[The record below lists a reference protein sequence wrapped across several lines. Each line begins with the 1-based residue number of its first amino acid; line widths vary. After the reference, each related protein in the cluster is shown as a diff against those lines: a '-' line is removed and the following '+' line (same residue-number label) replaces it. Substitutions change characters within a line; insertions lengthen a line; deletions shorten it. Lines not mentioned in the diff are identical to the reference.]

1 MNETM
6 MNALAALFEK
16 HRIVFWYCED
26 PLLVADFEACA
37 MPTVEKRDI
46 TGHPLATKVEVLLER
61 PKDKFLLFCR
71 GPRPAD
77 EENFLIDVLLAN
89 AEFQTD
95 KASLLATD
103 LGLGP
108 EATPVIKSCM
118 GFFAAAKRVQELK
131 SRLKDGGTENLEGLV
146 DLAQSLLEFLFTLQP
161 DFQTEIIRHLTTSYT
176 PSGIIS
182 SMNTS
187 RFGLAIPL
195 YCL

>member
-71 GPRPAD
+71 GELPDRRPSRECRIPD
-77 EENFLIDVLLAN
+77 G
-89 AEFQTD
+89 Q
-95 KASLLATD
+95 
-103 LGLGP
+103 
-108 EATPVIKSCM
+108 
-118 GFFAAAKRVQELK
+118 GFVAG
-131 SRLKDGGTENLEGLV
+131 DGSWTWTGSDTCHQIVHGILRRRQACSGTEEQVEGRWGR
-146 DLAQSLLEFLFTLQP
+146 EP
-161 DFQTEIIRHLTTSYT
+161 
-176 PSGIIS
+176 
-182 SMNTS
+182 
-187 RFGLAIPL
+187 
-195 YCL
+195 